1 MKYYSSKKEREG
13 GKKEKE
19 IKEKERKEKEGRK
32 ERNEP
37 TIWVNFL
44 VIVLSKRNWSQK
56 ATDSTK
62 MIFLKRWN
70 YVDGDQIISSQTF
83 GVEIASRSFLFC
95 ILILWCWLLKSI
107 PMLKF
112 IELFIKKLFFF
123 FFSPVGDFLGG
134 PVVRNPP
141 CKAGDT
147 GSIPGQGT
155 KIPHV
160 AEELSSYCCSQRVYT
175 PQKRSHM
182 TQ

>member
-13 GKKEKE
+13 GK
-19 IKEKERKEKEGRK
+19 KEKERKEKEGRK

-44 VIVLSKRNWSQK
+44 VIVLSKGNWSQK

-112 IELFIKKLFFF
+112 IELFTKRLVFFF
-123 FFSPVGDFLGG
+123 FPWGTFL
-134 PVVRNPP
+134 VVQWLGIRLA
-141 CKAGDT
+141 KQET
-147 GSIPGQGT
+147 RVRSL
-155 KIPHV
+155 V
-160 AEELSSYCCSQRVYT
+160 REL
-175 PQKRSHM
+175 RSHM
-182 TQ
+182 WRRN